1 MKTKQLFDLTGRVA
15 LVTGG
20 SRGLGRA
27 MASALACAGAEVVLA
42 SRHEDELR
50 AAAAALAAAAGV
62 RVEWVVADLN
72 RRDDVARLIDES
84 LGRFGKIDI
93 LINNA
98 GTNLPQPIDAVR
110 DDDWD
115 RIVQLNLTSCMALTR
130 GLVPGMKTRRWG
142 RVIHISSVMALGSKE
157 GRSAYSATKSALLG
171 LARAAALELGP
182 FGITV
187 NCIAPGPFATEL
199 PMQLLSR
206 DEQAKFAE
214 RTALG
219 RWGQPEELAGP
230 VLLLASDAGSF
241 ITGSV
246 LVVDGGILCRVF

>member
-1 MKTKQLFDLTGRVA
+1 
-15 LVTGG
+15 
-20 SRGLGRA
+20 
-27 MASALACAGAEVVLA
+27 VVLS
-42 SRHEDELR
+42 SRHEDELC
-50 AAAAALAAAAGV
+50 AAAAGLAAEAGV

-72 RRDDVARLIDES
+72 RREDVGRLIDES
-84 LGRFGKIDI
+84 LGRLGKIDI

-98 GTNLPQPIDAVR
+98 GTNLPQLIDAVR

-130 GLVPGMKTRRWG
+130 GLVPGMKARRWG
-142 RVIHISSVMALGSKE
+142 RVIHIASVMALGSKE

-182 FGITV
+182 YGITV

-199 PMQLLSR
+199 PMQLLSPE
-206 DEQAKFAE
+206 EQAKFAE

-230 VLLLASDAGSF
+230 ALLLASDAGSF
-241 ITGSV
+241 ITGAV